1 MLEATS
7 QSAVPQ
13 LLLSYLNFPSV
24 NEEEK
29 DQVSARKELAHANQP
44 KVDPVDEVA
53 NDPDK
58 MKKLLEKLMIKSV
71 ANGDTSVMEEII
83 RDVNRAEK
91 QVAR

>member
-58 MKKLLEKLMIKSV
+58 MKKLLEKLLIKSV

>member
-7 QSAVPQ
+7 QSDVPQ

-58 MKKLLEKLMIKSV
+58 MKKLLEKLLIKSV